1 MKIDASRFPA
11 LKAPPETVQAPK
23 PPSKSLITLSTL
35 MMPEHANHLGN
46 VHGGVIMKLV
56 DEAAAIAAMRHAGSP
71 AVTVAMDSMSFK
83 QPVQVGDLLIC
94 NALVTF
100 THRSSMEV
108 EVHVTAEDP
117 VTGETTHTNS
127 AYLVFVALGADA
139 RARAVPA
146 LLLET
151 DDDRERFEAGAE
163 RQRARLARRGNERAF
178 PHTPPSTRE

>member
-11 LKAPPETVQAPK
+11 LKAPPEVQQPPK

-94 NALVTF
+94 NAMVTF

-139 RARAVPA
+139 RPRAVPPLA
-146 LLLET
+146 LET
-151 DDDRERFEAGAE
+151 DADRERFEAGAE
-163 RQRARLARRGNERAF
+163 RQRARLARRDKERRF
-178 PHTPPSTRE
+178 STPPREG